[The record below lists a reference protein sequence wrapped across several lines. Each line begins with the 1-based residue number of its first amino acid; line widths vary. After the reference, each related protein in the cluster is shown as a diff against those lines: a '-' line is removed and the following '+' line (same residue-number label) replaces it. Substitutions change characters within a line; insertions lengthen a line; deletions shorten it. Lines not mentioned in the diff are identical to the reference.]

1 MDKWKKIILFITGFC
16 LYITIEVCFRG
27 YSFPLMGCVG
37 GTAMILLDEVNNK
50 ISWDIDM
57 SIYGLIGTGLI
68 TLFELII
75 GETLRFFNQ
84 LPMWDYSNM
93 PLNFD
98 GVICLPFSIVWFFLS
113 YIGVFLADGIN
124 YYMFEELPV
133 PYYKLFGKVII
144 QFKEKN
150 CKLNNK

>member
-1 MDKWKKIILFITGFC
+1 MDKWRKVVLFITGFC

-37 GTAMILLDEVNNK
+37 GIAMILLDEVNNK
-50 ISWDIDM
+50 ISWDIGM
-57 SIYGLIGTGLI
+57 SIYGFIGTGLI

-75 GETLRFFNQ
+75 GESLKILNQ
-84 LPMWDYSNM
+84 PPMWDYNNM

-98 GVICLPFSIVWFFLS
+98 GVICLSFSIVWFFLS
-113 YIGVFLADGIN
+113 YVGVFLADAIN

-133 PYYKLFGKVII
+133 PYYKLFGRVII
-144 QFKEKN
+144 RFKEKN